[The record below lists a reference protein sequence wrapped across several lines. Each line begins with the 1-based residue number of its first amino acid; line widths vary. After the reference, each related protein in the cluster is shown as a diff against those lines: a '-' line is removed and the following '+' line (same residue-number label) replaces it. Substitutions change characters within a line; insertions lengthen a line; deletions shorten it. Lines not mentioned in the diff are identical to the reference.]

1 MSKFVHSLLK
11 PYLDCLQLPVRPEKL
26 NAASVT
32 SIDLS
37 GARRFDLDRSLG
49 GRNRTARRAPARL
62 GFGITAE
69 VKLTFSQIP
78 ICYKLRPL

>member
-37 GARRFDLDRSLG
+37 GPDGLILIDRLEAVIELLGARRLDSG
-49 GRNRTARRAPARL
+49 S
-62 GFGITAE
+62 E
-69 VKLTFSQIP
+69 
-78 ICYKLRPL
+78 